1 MANKI
6 VVMIPALNEE
16 RSIGKVIDDIPRKE
30 LMRRGF
36 DVRVVV
42 VDGQSTDRTL
52 AIAREKGAY
61 ILVQKGRGKGIG
73 VRQAIA
79 LCDPREVVPKVL
91 ALTGGLCAKFSDLAS
106 MLDAKYLIMLDADGT
121 YPPRYIL
128 DVVSTLEEGADVVMG
143 SRFLSSIA
151 DGAMT
156 PLNHFGNILLSDIAT
171 LLYQQRCTDLCTGMW
186 GFNGQALRTLELSS
200 KHFELEA
207 ELFAESVKKGLNVRE
222 IPIHYL
228 PRAGETK
235 LVPLKAGV
243 TIVTKLFERRFWS
256 AAGEFDIKMA
266 KKTDRAERFSLLIPM
281 RHI

>member
-1 MANKI
+1 MTASKI

-30 LMRRGF
+30 LMSKGF
-36 DVRVVV
+36 EVRVVV

-61 ILVQKGRGKGIG
+61 VLVQKGKGKGLG

-106 MLDAKYLIMLDADGT
+106 MLDAKYMIMIDADGT
-121 YPPRYIL
+121 YPPRYIP
-128 DVVSTLEEGADVVMG
+128 DVISALEGGADVVMG
-143 SRFLSSIA
+143 SRFKGNIA
-151 DGAMT
+151 EGAMT
-156 PLNHFGNILLSDIAT
+156 PLNHFGNIVLSDVAT
-171 LLYQQRCTDLCTGMW
+171 LLYQHPCTDLCTGMW
-186 GFNGQALRTLELSS
+186 GFNAHALRTLELDS

-207 ELFAESVKKGLNVRE
+207 EMFAESVKKGLKLEE
-222 IPIHYL
+222 IAINYL

-243 TIVTKLFERRFWS
+243 TIMTKLMERRFWS
-256 AAGEFDIKMA
+256 AHGEFDMKVVR
-266 KKTDRAERFSLLIPM
+266 RAENAASRLSAH
-281 RHI
+281 HI

>member
-1 MANKI
+1 MTANKI

-30 LMRRGF
+30 LMSMGYE
-36 DVRVVV
+36 VRVIV

-61 ILVQKGRGKGIG
+61 VLVQKGRGKGLG
-73 VRQAIA
+73 VRQAMA

-106 MLDAKYLIMLDADGT
+106 MLDAKYLIMIDADGT
-121 YPPRYIL
+121 YPPRYMP
-128 DVVSTLEEGADVVMG
+128 DVIAALEAGADVVMG
-143 SRFLSSIA
+143 SRFKGSIA
-151 DGAMT
+151 EGAMT
-156 PLNHFGNILLSDIAT
+156 PLNHFGNIVLSDIAT
-171 LLYQQRCTDLCTGMW
+171 LLYQHPCTDLCTGMW
-186 GFNGQALRTLELSS
+186 GFSSHAVRTLELDS

-207 ELFAESVKKGLNVRE
+207 EMFAETVKKGLRLEE
-222 IPIHYL
+222 IPINYL

-243 TIVTKLFERRFWS
+243 TILTKLVERRFWS
-256 AAGEFDIKMA
+256 AAGEFDMKVA
-266 KKTDRAERFSLLIPM
+266 KRADAAVPRLSAQRI
-281 RHI
+281 

>member
-1 MANKI
+1 VTASKI

-30 LMRRGF
+30 LMSRGYE
-36 DVRVVV
+36 VRVVV

-61 ILVQKGRGKGIG
+61 VLVQKGRGKGLG

-106 MLDAKYLIMLDADGT
+106 MLDAKYMVMIDADGT
-121 YPPRYIL
+121 YPPRYIP
-128 DVVSTLEEGADVVMG
+128 DVISALEAGADVVMG
-143 SRFLSSIA
+143 SRFKGNIA
-151 DGAMT
+151 EGAMT
-156 PLNHFGNILLSDIAT
+156 PLNHFGNIVLSDIAT
-171 LLYQQRCTDLCTGMW
+171 LLYQHPCTDLCKGMW
-186 GFNGQALRTLELSS
+186 GFNSHALRTLELDS

-207 ELFAESVKKGLNVRE
+207 EMFAETVKKGLRLEE
-222 IPIHYL
+222 IPINYL

-243 TIVTKLFERRFWS
+243 TIMTKLLERRFWS
-256 AAGEFDIKMA
+256 AAGEFDMKVA
-266 KKTDRAERFSLLIPM
+266 RRTENSTPRLSAH
-281 RHI
+281 HI

>member
-1 MANKI
+1 
-6 VVMIPALNEE
+6 MIPALNEE

-30 LMRRGF
+30 LMNRGF
-36 DVRVVV
+36 EVRVVV

-61 ILVQKGRGKGIG
+61 VLVQKGKGKGLG

-106 MLDAKYLIMLDADGT
+106 MLDAKYLIMIDADGT
-121 YPPRYIL
+121 YPPRYIP
-128 DVVSTLEEGADVVMG
+128 DVISALEAGADVVMG
-143 SRFLSSIA
+143 SRFKGNIA
-151 DGAMT
+151 EGAMT
-156 PLNHFGNILLSDIAT
+156 PLNHFGNIVLSDIAT
-171 LLYQQRCTDLCTGMW
+171 LLYQHPCTDLCTGMW
-186 GFNGQALRTLELSS
+186 GFNAHALRTLELDS

-207 ELFAESVKKGLNVRE
+207 EMFAETVKKGLRLEE
-222 IPIHYL
+222 IAINYL

-243 TIVTKLFERRFWS
+243 TIMTKLMERRFWS
-256 AAGEFDIKMA
+256 AGGEFDMRVA
-266 KKTDRAERFSLLIPM
+266 KRTETATPRLSAH
-281 RHI
+281 HI

>member
-1 MANKI
+1 MTASKI

-30 LMRRGF
+30 LMNRGYE
-36 DVRVVV
+36 VRVVV

-61 ILVQKGRGKGIG
+61 VLVQKGRGKGLG

-106 MLDAKYLIMLDADGT
+106 MLDAKYMIMIDADGT
-121 YPPRYIL
+121 YPPRYIP
-128 DVVSTLEEGADVVMG
+128 DVISALEAGADVVMG
-143 SRFLSSIA
+143 SRFKGSIA
-151 DGAMT
+151 EGAMT
-156 PLNHFGNILLSDIAT
+156 PLNHFGNIVLSDIAT
-171 LLYQQRCTDLCTGMW
+171 LLYQHPCTDLCTGMW
-186 GFNGQALRTLELSS
+186 GFNSHALRTLELDS

-207 ELFAESVKKGLNVRE
+207 EMFAETVKKGLHLEE
-222 IPIHYL
+222 IPINYL

-243 TIVTKLFERRFWS
+243 TIMTKLMERRFWS
-256 AAGEFDIKMA
+256 AAGEFDMKVA
-266 KKTDRAERFSLLIPM
+266 KRTENATPRLSAHRI
-281 RHI
+281 

>member
-1 MANKI
+1 
-6 VVMIPALNEE
+6 MIPALNEE

-30 LMRRGF
+30 LMNRGF
-36 DVRVVV
+36 EVRVVV

-61 ILVQKGRGKGIG
+61 VLVQRGKGKGLG

-106 MLDAKYLIMLDADGT
+106 MLDAKYLIMIDADGT
-121 YPPRYIL
+121 YPPRYMPDLI
-128 DVVSTLEEGADVVMG
+128 SALEGGADVVMG
-143 SRFLSSIA
+143 SRFKGNIA
-151 DGAMT
+151 EGAMT
-156 PLNHFGNILLSDIAT
+156 PLNHFGNIVLSDIAT
-171 LLYQQRCTDLCTGMW
+171 LLYQHPCTDLCTGMW
-186 GFNGQALRTLELSS
+186 GFNAHALRTLELDS

-207 ELFAESVKKGLNVRE
+207 ELFAESVKKGLRLEE
-222 IPIHYL
+222 IPINYL

-243 TIVTKLFERRFWS
+243 TIMTKLMERRFWS
-256 AAGEFDIKMA
+256 AAGEFDMKMA
-266 KKTDRAERFSLLIPM
+266 KRTESATSRLSA
-281 RHI
+281 HHV

>member
-1 MANKI
+1 MTASKV

-30 LMRRGF
+30 LMNRGF
-36 DVRVVV
+36 EVRVVV

-61 ILVQKGRGKGIG
+61 VLVQKGKGKGLG

-106 MLDAKYLIMLDADGT
+106 MLDAKYLIMIDADGT
-121 YPPRYIL
+121 YPPRYIP
-128 DVVSTLEEGADVVMG
+128 DVISALEAGADVVMG
-143 SRFLSSIA
+143 SRFKGNIA
-151 DGAMT
+151 EGAMT
-156 PLNHFGNILLSDIAT
+156 PLNHFGNIVLSDIAT
-171 LLYQQRCTDLCTGMW
+171 LLYQHPCTDLCTGMW
-186 GFNGQALRTLELSS
+186 GFNAHALRTLELDS

-207 ELFAESVKKGLNVRE
+207 EMFAETVKKGLRLEE
-222 IPIHYL
+222 IAINYL

-243 TIVTKLFERRFWS
+243 TIMTKLMERRFWS
-256 AAGEFDIKMA
+256 AGGEFDMRVA
-266 KKTDRAERFSLLIPM
+266 KRTEAATPRLSAH
-281 RHI
+281 HI

>member
-1 MANKI
+1 VTASKI

-30 LMRRGF
+30 LMSRGF
-36 DVRVVV
+36 EVRVVV

-61 ILVQKGRGKGIG
+61 VLVQKGRGKGLG

-106 MLDAKYLIMLDADGT
+106 MLDAKYLIMIDADGT
-121 YPPRYIL
+121 YPPRYIP
-128 DVVSTLEEGADVVMG
+128 DVISSLEAGADVVMG
-143 SRFLSSIA
+143 SRFKGNIA
-151 DGAMT
+151 EGAMT
-156 PLNHFGNILLSDIAT
+156 PLNHFGNIVLSDIAT
-171 LLYQQRCTDLCTGMW
+171 LLYQHPCTDLCTGMW
-186 GFNGQALRTLELSS
+186 GFNAHALRTLELDS

-207 ELFAESVKKGLNVRE
+207 EMFAETVKKGLRLDE
-222 IPIHYL
+222 IPINYL

-243 TIVTKLFERRFWS
+243 TIMTKLMERRFWS
-256 AAGEFDIKMA
+256 VAGEFDMKVAKRTESIKPLSA
-266 KKTDRAERFSLLIPM
+266 
-281 RHI
+281 HHV

>member
-1 MANKI
+1 VTASKI

-30 LMRRGF
+30 LMNRGF
-36 DVRVVV
+36 EVRVVV

-61 ILVQKGRGKGIG
+61 VLVQKGKGKGLG

-106 MLDAKYLIMLDADGT
+106 MLDAKYLIMIDADGT
-121 YPPRYIL
+121 YPPRYIP
-128 DVVSTLEEGADVVMG
+128 DVISSLEAGADVVMG
-143 SRFLSSIA
+143 SRFKGNIA
-151 DGAMT
+151 EGAMT
-156 PLNHFGNILLSDIAT
+156 PLNHFGNIVLSDIAT
-171 LLYQQRCTDLCTGMW
+171 LLYQHPCTDLCTGMW
-186 GFNGQALRTLELSS
+186 GFNAHALRTLELDS

-207 ELFAESVKKGLNVRE
+207 EMFAETVKKGLQLDE
-222 IPIHYL
+222 IPINYL

-243 TIVTKLFERRFWS
+243 TIMTKLMERRFWS
-256 AAGEFDIKMA
+256 AAGEFDMKVA
-266 KKTDRAERFSLLIPM
+266 KRTESATPRLSA
-281 RHI
+281 HHV

>member
-1 MANKI
+1 VTASKI

-30 LMRRGF
+30 LMSRGYE
-36 DVRVVV
+36 VRVVV

-61 ILVQKGRGKGIG
+61 VLVQKGRGKGLG

-106 MLDAKYLIMLDADGT
+106 MLDAKYMVMIDADGT
-121 YPPRYIL
+121 YPPRYIP
-128 DVVSTLEEGADVVMG
+128 DVISALEAGADVVMG
-143 SRFLSSIA
+143 SRFKGNIA
-151 DGAMT
+151 EGAMT
-156 PLNHFGNILLSDIAT
+156 PLNHFGNIVLSDIAT
-171 LLYQQRCTDLCTGMW
+171 LLYQHPCTDLCTGMW
-186 GFNGQALRTLELSS
+186 GFNSHALRTLELDS

-207 ELFAESVKKGLNVRE
+207 EMFAETVKKGLRLEE
-222 IPIHYL
+222 IPINYL

-243 TIVTKLFERRFWS
+243 TIMTKLLERRFWS
-256 AAGEFDIKMA
+256 AAGEFDMKVA
-266 KKTDRAERFSLLIPM
+266 RRTENSTPRLSAH
-281 RHI
+281 HI

>member
-1 MANKI
+1 MTASKI

-30 LMRRGF
+30 LMNRGYE
-36 DVRVVV
+36 VRVVV

-61 ILVQKGRGKGIG
+61 VLGQKGRGKGLG

-106 MLDAKYLIMLDADGT
+106 MLDAKYMIMIDADGT
-121 YPPRYIL
+121 YPPRYIP
-128 DVVSTLEEGADVVMG
+128 DVISALEAGADVVMG
-143 SRFLSSIA
+143 SRFKGNIA
-151 DGAMT
+151 EGAMT
-156 PLNHFGNILLSDIAT
+156 PLNHFGNIVLSDVAT
-171 LLYQQRCTDLCTGMW
+171 LLYQHPCTDLCTGMW
-186 GFNGQALRTLELSS
+186 GFNSHALRTLELDS

-207 ELFAESVKKGLNVRE
+207 EMFAETVKKGLRLEE
-222 IPIHYL
+222 ISINYL

-243 TIVTKLFERRFWS
+243 TIMTKLLERRFWS
-256 AAGEFDIKMA
+256 AAGEFDMKVA
-266 KKTDRAERFSLLIPM
+266 KRTENATPRLSAHNI
-281 RHI
+281 

>member
-1 MANKI
+1 MTASKI

-30 LMRRGF
+30 LMNRGYE
-36 DVRVVV
+36 VRVVV

-61 ILVQKGRGKGIG
+61 VLVQKGRGKGLG

-106 MLDAKYLIMLDADGT
+106 MLDAKYMIMIDADGT
-121 YPPRYIL
+121 YPPRYIP
-128 DVVSTLEEGADVVMG
+128 DVISALEAGADVVMG
-143 SRFLSSIA
+143 SRFKGNIA
-151 DGAMT
+151 EGAMT
-156 PLNHFGNILLSDIAT
+156 PLNHFGNIVLSDVAT
-171 LLYQQRCTDLCTGMW
+171 LLYQHPCTDLCTGMW
-186 GFNGQALRTLELSS
+186 GFNSHALRTLELDS

-207 ELFAESVKKGLNVRE
+207 EMFAETVKKGLRLEE
-222 IPIHYL
+222 ISINYL

-243 TIVTKLFERRFWS
+243 TIMTKLLERRFWS
-256 AAGEFDIKMA
+256 AAGEFDMKVA
-266 KKTDRAERFSLLIPM
+266 KRTENATPRLSAHNI
-281 RHI
+281 

>member
-1 MANKI
+1 VTASKI

-30 LMRRGF
+30 LMSRGF
-36 DVRVVV
+36 EVRVVV

-61 ILVQKGRGKGIG
+61 VLVQKGKGKGLG

-106 MLDAKYLIMLDADGT
+106 MLDAKYLIMIDADAT
-121 YPPRYIL
+121 YPPRYIP
-128 DVVSTLEEGADVVMG
+128 DVISALEAGADVVMG
-143 SRFLSSIA
+143 SRFKGNIA
-151 DGAMT
+151 EGAMT
-156 PLNHFGNILLSDIAT
+156 PLNHFGNIVLSDIAT
-171 LLYQQRCTDLCTGMW
+171 LLYQHPCTDLCTGMW
-186 GFNGQALRTLELSS
+186 GFNAHALRTLELDS

-207 ELFAESVKKGLNVRE
+207 EMFAETVKKGLRLDE
-222 IPIHYL
+222 IPINYL

-243 TIVTKLFERRFWS
+243 TIMTKLMERRFWS
-256 AAGEFDIKMA
+256 IAGEFDMRVA
-266 KKTDRAERFSLLIPM
+266 KRTENATSQLSAH
-281 RHI
+281 HI